1 MPPVVLTLT
10 LSLSAQ
16 GIMGPLRASANV
28 LVSTPQ
34 QTAKRRQ
41 QLAEL
46 AESARSEALEARRLG
61 HVAQAC
67 AFDRVVLRLLSLAD
81 GPGTDP
87 TMAMELISAQ
97 RDVAICQENSL

>member
-1 MPPVVLTLT
+1 MPPVVLTLM
-10 LSLSAQ
+10 LSLSPQ
-16 GIMGPLRASANV
+16 LITVPLRASADV
-28 LVSTPQ
+28 LVSTQQ

-46 AESARSEALEARRLG
+46 AERARSEALEARRLG
-61 HVAQAC
+61 HVVRAC
-67 AFDRVVLRLLSLAD
+67 SLDRVVLRLLSLAD
-81 GPGTDP
+81 GPETDP